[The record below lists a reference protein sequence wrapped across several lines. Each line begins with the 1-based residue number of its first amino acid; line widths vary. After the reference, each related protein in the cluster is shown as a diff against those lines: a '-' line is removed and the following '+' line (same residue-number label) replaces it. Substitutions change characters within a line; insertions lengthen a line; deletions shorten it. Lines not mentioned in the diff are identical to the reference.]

1 MAGSIFTFGG
11 AGTRR
16 PTVRFVLDDTN
27 LNSFST
33 GVLRVVA
40 LLGTAQGSQPGV
52 PILWNTPTTALLV
65 LRGGDL
71 FEAIRY
77 VYAPSAEVLG
87 ASLVY
92 TVRIAGSGAAKATVT
107 IDDAAAVDSIK
118 IDARNW
124 GALDNQI
131 QVKVENGSDQVTYPS
146 GKKVTVSQGENVYF
160 KDNIYRAA
168 FSLRYTGAGTA
179 CTVTTTATALS
190 TTATG
195 ATGDSITSMAF
206 ATYTT
211 LDSLI
216 AAINTFASGVYT
228 AVLLSPD
235 GGDSPAEMG
244 QVTTLDIKTA
254 PGQTLTLIRKAITD
268 WLNTDAQP
276 LVVASKPAAAKTF
289 PANIT
294 TYLAGGADGS
304 APTAANWQAGLDA
317 LTTLNVSL
325 ITPLSFDPAIHDKTK
340 LHVETV
346 SADGRRPR
354 RAFVGGALGEYTT
367 TLTTILARPRA
378 INSDRVA
385 FLGQGAKL
393 YNSAGVL
400 TTFSPPFMAA
410 LICGMQAGLPE
421 IGEPL
426 TFKQVG
432 VTGLEWVP
440 TGAELE
446 LLIEGGVLPV
456 EYVETR
462 GFFRVVRGISTWLKS
477 DAYNRVEIS
486 TGDCLDEVIRRVV
499 SDLEKYIGRKSSP
512 LMVHLLASQTET
524 TLIGLMRDNIIVGEP
539 PGRNAG
545 AIGTPAYQ
553 NISVQLTGDTAYVEF
568 ECSPAIPLNFIGV
581 TIHANVFSGSIRIA
595 VRAV

>member
-27 LNSFST
+27 LNAFST

-40 LLGTAQGSQPGV
+40 LLGTAQGGEPGV
-52 PILWNTPTTALLV
+52 PQLWNTPTAAALV

-77 VYAPSAEVLG
+77 VYAPSAEILG

-92 TVRIAGSGAAKATVT
+92 TVRVAGTGSARATVT
-107 IDDAAAVDSIK
+107 IDDASAVDSIK

-124 GALDNQI
+124 GVLDNQI
-131 QVKVENGSDQVTYPS
+131 QIKVEDGSDQVTYPS
-146 GKKVTVSQGENVYF
+146 GKKVTVSRGSDVYF

-168 FSLRYTGAGTA
+168 FSLRYTGLGTA
-179 CTVTTTATALS
+179 CALTITATSLT

-195 ATGDSITSMAF
+195 ATGDNLNLAF

-211 LDSLI
+211 LDALI
-216 AAINTFASGVYT
+216 AAINGTVGGVYT
-228 AVLLSPD
+228 AILLSPD
-235 GGDSPAEMG
+235 GGDSTLELG
-244 QVTTLDIKTA
+244 QVTALDIKTA
-254 PGQTLTLIRKAITD
+254 LKNITLIRQAITD
-268 WLNTDAQP
+268 WLNSDAQP

-289 PANIT
+289 PANVT
-294 TYLAGGADGS
+294 AYLAGGADGS

-325 ITPLSFDPAIHDKTK
+325 ITPLSFDPAIHDKVRV
-340 LHVETV
+340 HVETV
-346 SADGRRPR
+346 SADGKRPR

-367 TLTTILARPRA
+367 TLNTILARPRA

-385 FLGQGAKL
+385 FLGQGVKL
-393 YNSAGVL
+393 YNSAGAL
-400 TTFSPPFMAA
+400 TTFSPPFLAA
-410 LICGMQAGLPE
+410 MICGMQAGLPE
-421 IGEPL
+421 IGDPL
-426 TFKQVG
+426 TFKQVAMS
-432 VTGLEWVP
+432 GLEWVP
-440 TGAELE
+440 TGAEIE
-446 LLIEGGVLPV
+446 LLIEGGVLPI

-486 TGDCLDEVIRRVV
+486 TGDALDEVIRRVV
-499 SDLEKYIGRKSSP
+499 TDLERFIGRKSAP
-512 LMVHLLASQTET
+512 ILVHLIASQTET
-524 TLIGLMRDNIIVGEP
+524 TLITLTRDNVIVGE
-539 PGRNAG
+539 
-545 AIGTPAYQ
+545 PAYQ
-553 NISVQLTGDTAYVEF
+553 NISVQLTGDVAYVEF

-581 TIHANVFSGSIRIA
+581 TIHANVFSGSVRIA